1 MATPN
6 KKAERSQ
13 PNPTP
18 TLPSLVRITLL
29 IVLGYEALGCLAGGA
44 MLMAAPDGRYMDM
57 PVDIMHGTFPDFLIP
72 GIILFGLGIL
82 GSFAF
87 FSVLRKKPND
97 WFLTGLT
104 LGGLL
109 IWFIVEIIVLQEL
122 HWLHLMWGL
131 PVLLG
136 WVVAIPLIMLRKDSP
151 ALQKGLLNC
160 GIYSFLWYLAIAAFV
175 PTQYE
180 GYSSMTLTISEL
192 SAIGAPTRILWVLLA
207 MFYVLLLMGFGWGI
221 IKAAGESRRL
231 RTAGILILGYCI
243 LNFYWP
249 PMHQRE
255 VIAAGGGTLS
265 DTLHLVWASMTLLFN
280 MLLMGFGMASLGKK
294 FRIYTIATWVVFL
307 VFGFLTFMES
317 PGIDANLPTP
327 YLGLWERINMGAF
340 MLWIAVFGRAV
351 NGQQSLIIIL
361 QPKARKI
368 RFPH

>member
-1 MATPN
+1 MTSITLFNKSFLLFRSTSQRSTDHRPQSKVYVLVNHTEMATPN

-44 MLMAAPDGRYMDM
+44 MLIKAPDGRYMDM

-109 IWFIVEIIVLQEL
+109 IWFIVEIIILQEL

-136 WVVAIPLIMLRKDSP
+136 WVVAIPLIRLRK
-151 ALQKGLLNC
+151 
-160 GIYSFLWYLAIAAFV
+160 
-175 PTQYE
+175 
-180 GYSSMTLTISEL
+180 
-192 SAIGAPTRILWVLLA
+192 
-207 MFYVLLLMGFGWGI
+207 
-221 IKAAGESRRL
+221 
-231 RTAGILILGYCI
+231 
-243 LNFYWP
+243 
-249 PMHQRE
+249 
-255 VIAAGGGTLS
+255 
-265 DTLHLVWASMTLLFN
+265 
-280 MLLMGFGMASLGKK
+280 
-294 FRIYTIATWVVFL
+294 
-307 VFGFLTFMES
+307 
-317 PGIDANLPTP
+317 
-327 YLGLWERINMGAF
+327 
-340 MLWIAVFGRAV
+340 
-351 NGQQSLIIIL
+351 
-361 QPKARKI
+361 RK
-368 RFPH
+368 